1 MDLINSF
8 KGTISGGFL
17 RLKFRSKREM
27 RGRKNCERGKEGK
40 QMRGKQQG
48 VKTWVI

>member
-27 RGRKNCERGKEGK
+27 RGRKNYERKRRKTNEGK
-40 QMRGKQQG
+40 AAGG
-48 VKTWVI
+48 